1 MISLSDLEL
10 WMLLRAG
17 DRSAFE
23 FIYDRFF
30 DDMYEYG
37 FRLCKDDFILKDKI
51 QDVFI
56 RIWTRHERLGSTSNI
71 KAYLF
76 TALRNSINED
86 YRSNLLHHALLDKF
100 RAGLPVNFSLE
111 FELLEKESEQEKLR
125 QLHHALN
132 QLSERQKEII
142 YLRFLQDLDYD
153 EVSKIMGITTKAAYK
168 LSARALDSLKELLS
182 ANDKEILML
191 LFSLQI
197 SFLKS

>member
-1 MISLSDLEL
+1 MSDLEL
-10 WMLLRAG
+10 WMLLKAG
-17 DRSAFE
+17 DQSAFE

-56 RIWTRHERLGSTSNI
+56 RIWTRHEKLGSTANI

-76 TALRNSINED
+76 TALRNSINEE
-86 YRSNLLHHALLDKF
+86 YRSNLLHTNLLDKF
-100 RAGLPVNFSLE
+100 RAGLPANFSME

-125 QLHHALN
+125 QLHQALN
-132 QLSERQKEII
+132 QLSDRQKEII

-153 EVSKIMGITTKAAYK
+153 EVSKVMGITTKAAYK
-168 LSARALDSLKELLS
+168 LSARALESLKNLLS
-182 ANDKEILML
+182 VNDKEILML
-191 LFSLQI
+191 LFSLQL
-197 SFLKS
+197 SFLKN

>member
-1 MISLSDLEL
+1 MISMSDLEL
-10 WMLLRAG
+10 WMLLKAG
-17 DRSAFE
+17 DQPAFE

-56 RIWTRHERLGSTSNI
+56 RIWTRHDKLGNTANI

-76 TALRNSINED
+76 TALRNSINEE
-86 YRSNLLHHALLDKF
+86 YRSNSLHHTLLDKF
-100 RAGLPVNFSLE
+100 RADLPVNFSLE
-111 FELLEKESEQEKLR
+111 FELLEKESEQEKLSR
-125 QLHHALN
+125 LHHALN
-132 QLSERQKEII
+132 QLSDRQKEII

-168 LSARALDSLKELLS
+168 LSARALDSLKNLLS

-191 LFSLQI
+191 LFSLQL